1 MNTILKKIGV
11 VLLLVLYVMSGI
23 KKIFTFN
30 DTSKALES
38 KFPIKFPL
46 WFFKLSMVGVI
57 ILLTAGSGFLLYD
70 TFFNVNKLIS
80 ILIIIAMIIFTIMA
94 TFLFHPPLTDKIH
107 FMKNTSIVGAFFL
120 LLSSHF

>member
-1 MNTILKKIGV
+1 MNTILRKIGV
-11 VLLLVLYVMSGI
+11 ILLLILYIMSGI
-23 KKIFTFN
+23 KKIFSFKA
-30 DTSKALES
+30 TSEVLSK

-46 WFFKLSMVGVI
+46 WFFKLSMIGVI

-80 ILIIIAMIIFTIMA
+80 TLIIIAMICFTIMA

-107 FMKNTSIVGAFFL
+107 FMKNISIIGAFFL
-120 LLSSHF
+120 LLSSYM